1 MGEPD
6 RRLSRRAFGVAA
18 AGKLTGR
25 RFLFL
30 YPGESRRQRLDALDS
45 GTVPREF
52 FYGYLALRDA
62 GYDCAI
68 ADTRTDPVGAVNRLL
83 LRFEILRSMAANFGV
98 SRQRVEALAG
108 AFAESDVAISFT
120 DGFSIGMGLWA
131 RRLAPRARLVGGFHG
146 LADSVDRAKPW
157 AQPIVRRQIERGL
170 AGLDHLFF
178 FGEPDR
184 LRTLEMYPSIDPA
197 STSVFPFGIDTDF
210 WTPALD
216 GADDPVVFAAGSD
229 PQRDY
234 ATLAAAP
241 TRADLRIL
249 TRLDVPPRATGHVEL
264 IRGSWHNAAVTDMA
278 LRELYRRAR
287 VVTVPLRDVWQPS
300 GYSVTLQAMA
310 CGKPVVLSG
319 IRGLWDPGVLKS
331 GHDCIIVPPGDPAA
345 LGAAIDALMA
355 DEALRTRIGAAA
367 RQTALERFPLARMNR
382 AILDLGSRFSA
393 RLAS

>member
-1 MGEPD
+1 MTD
-6 RRLSRRAFGVAA
+6 S
-18 AGKLTGR
+18 

-30 YPGESRRQRLDALDS
+30 YPGESRRQRLEALDS

-52 FYGYLALRDA
+52 FYGYLALREA

-68 ADTRTDPVGAVNRLL
+68 ADTRTDPAGAFSRLL
-83 LRFEILRSMAANFGV
+83 LRYEILRSMAANFGV
-98 SRQRVEALAG
+98 SRQRVAALAD
-108 AFAESDVAISFT
+108 AFAGSDVAISFT

-131 RRLAPRARLVGGFHG
+131 RKFAPRTRLVGGFHG

-157 AQPIVRRQIERGL
+157 ARPFVRRQIARGL

-184 LRTLEMYPSIDPA
+184 LRTLAMYPSIDPA
-197 STSVFPFGIDTDF
+197 RTSVFPFGIDTCF
-210 WTPALD
+210 WTPATD
-216 GADDPVVFAAGSD
+216 WADEPVVFAAGSD

-234 ATLAAAP
+234 ATLAAA
-241 TRADLRIL
+241 TTSADLRIL
-249 TRLDVPPRATGHVEL
+249 TRLDVPLRAAGNVEL
-264 IRGSWHNAAVTDMA
+264 IRGSWHNAAVTDVA

-287 VVTVPLRDVWQPS
+287 VVVVPLRDVWQPS

-331 GHDCIIVPPGDPAA
+331 GHDCILVPPGDPAA

-355 DEALRTRIGAAA
+355 DESLRARIGAAA
-367 RQTALERFPLARMNR
+367 RRTAVEHFPLERMNR
-382 AILDLGSRFSA
+382 AIVELGSRFSA
-393 RLAS
+393 REAR